1 MLRLGLLPRPLALAK
16 PRLLAA
22 GGSSDTL
29 FRPQYGLAVITDLHP
44 STRFSVRTNGRPSS
58 RRRADAVIEGC
69 DGDRLVRGDSPY
81 RLTVRRSFRW

>member
-44 STRFSVRTNGRPSS
+44 STRFSVRTNGRPS

-69 DGDRLVRGDSPY
+69 DGDRLVRDDSPY
-81 RLTVRRSFRW
+81 RLTVHRSCRG